1 MVRPLKRFVRPWLAA
16 ALLVMSLAPPTATTA
31 SSPPRIVAVGDL
43 HGDYDV
49 WLAIARAARLIDG
62 GGHWAGGKAVFV
74 QTGDIVDRGGD
85 SLRIVH
91 HLQQLEREAK
101 KAGGQ
106 VIVLIGNHEAMIM
119 TGDLRYTAPG
129 EFAAF
134 VDSQSAKRRDALF
147 DRDRKF
153 IEATFRKEDKSLSAA
168 AIRDRWY
175 RQTPLGMIEHQQA
188 WSASGELGKWMLLH
202 KAVVQVGD
210 TIFVHGGISP
220 AYAPISDAAINRRVV
235 DAIAARET
243 EPSSIINDPLG
254 PLWYRGMAGL
264 PPETADGSKPIQES
278 VSAQLDRLLPL
289 RRARRIVIGHT
300 PILSGV
306 TVLENGRLARIDS
319 GNSRAYGGRPGYLE
333 IIGPTATAHS
343 VDRPPAAEGAKP

>member
-16 ALLVMSLAPPTATTA
+16 ALLAMAFAPSTTA
-31 SSPPRIVAVGDL
+31 ASPPHRIVAVGDL
-43 HGDYDV
+43 HGDYDA
-49 WLAIARAARLIDG
+49 WLAIARAARLIDPT
-62 GGHWAGGKAVFV
+62 GHWTGGKATFV

-85 SLRIVH
+85 SLKIVR

-101 KAGGQ
+101 KAGGE
-106 VIVLIGNHEAMIM
+106 VVVLIGNHEAMIM

-153 IEATFRKEDKSLSAA
+153 IAKTFREQDKSLSDA

-188 WSASGELGKWMLLH
+188 WSANGELGRWMLQH

-210 TIFVHGGISP
+210 SIFVHGGISP
-220 AYAPISDAAINRRVV
+220 VYAPITDAVINRRVV

-243 EPSSIINDPLG
+243 DPASIINDPLG
-254 PLWYRGMAGL
+254 PLWYRGLAGL
-264 PPETADGSKPIQES
+264 PPETSNGARTAQES
-278 VSAQLDRLLPL
+278 VSAQLDRLLSL

-319 GNSRAYGGRPGYLE
+319 GNSRAYGGNPGYLE

-343 VDRPPAAEGAKP
+343 VDRPTPAVQGAKP